1 MAKEDSNQ
9 TSTRLPPPDKNA
21 NEAAAAL
28 LRLIQHADRQ
38 VQTLPDL
45 TGDALKA
52 RETFAKIAKDL
63 EVQKF

>member
-1 MAKEDSNQ
+1 MAKEQPDQSG
-9 TSTRLPPPDKNA
+9 RPYPPPDRDA
-21 NEAAAAL
+21 SEAAAAL

-38 VQTLPDL
+38 VQAVPDL
-45 TGDALKA
+45 TGSALQA